1 MNSRRQFLLGSASLA
16 LAGWLPLRLAAAST
30 QKRLLVVVL
39 RGAMDSLGALVPYA
53 DPRYRSLRG
62 SLALAEDERSL
73 LRLDSTFALHGALA
87 PLLPLWQNGEL
98 LLLPASASNYRER
111 SHFDGQNVLESGA
124 SQPHLLTSGWLNR
137 SLNELPGASALAI
150 GPSLPLLL
158 QGPAQVGAWSPS
170 SLPAVNSDFLHR
182 VEQMY
187 ASDPQLAPSLAAAV
201 GMSGASDMDSQQGQQ
216 AVLKLFAQSAL
227 FLRSTARIA
236 SLDINGWDTHSN
248 QGSEQG
254 RLARQLQLLAS
265 GLSQFRQTMAA
276 DWADTAVLV
285 VTEFGRTVRVN
296 GSGGTDHGTASLAM
310 LLGGAVRGGRWLGDW
325 PTLARL
331 YEDRDL
337 YPANDLRSLLKGT
350 LHEHLGISH
359 AALEQRVFPASEQA
373 AAYTGLFA

>member
-1 MNSRRQFLLGSASLA
+1 MHSRRQFLTCSATLA
-16 LAGWLPLRLAAAST
+16 LASLLPLRLAAAAT
-30 QKRLLVVVL
+30 DKRLLVVVL

-73 LRLDSTFALHGALA
+73 LRLDSTFALHSALA

-124 SQPHLLTSGWLNR
+124 AQPHLLASGWLNR
-137 SLNELPGASALAI
+137 SLMELPGASALAI
-150 GPSLPLLL
+150 GPSMPLLL
-158 QGPAQVGAWSPS
+158 QGPSSVGAWSPS
-170 SLPAVNSDFLHR
+170 TLPAVNSDFLRR

-187 ASDPQLAPSLAAAV
+187 ASDPQLASTLTAAV
-201 GMSGASDMDSQQGQQ
+201 GMSGASSMDNQQGQQ
-216 AVLKLFAQSAL
+216 AVLELFAQSAL

-254 RLARQLQLLAS
+254 RLANQLQLLAK
-265 GLSQFRQTMAA
+265 GLSQFRSGMGS
-276 DWADTAVLV
+276 DWQQTAVLV

-310 LLGGAVRGGRWLGDW
+310 LLGGKVRGGRWLGDW

-350 LHEHLGISH
+350 LHEHLGISQE
-359 AALEQRVFPASEQA
+359 ALQQRVFPASGQA
-373 AAYTGLFA
+373 AGYTGLFA

>member
-1 MNSRRQFLLGSASLA
+1 MHSRRQFLSHSATLA
-16 LAGWLPLRLAAAST
+16 LAGLLPLRLAAANT
-30 QKRLLVVVL
+30 DKRLLVVVL
-39 RGAMDSLGALVPYA
+39 RGAMDSLAALVPYA

-124 SQPHLLTSGWLNR
+124 AQPHLLASGWLNR
-137 SLNELPGASALAI
+137 SLNELSGANALAI

-158 QGPAQVGAWSPS
+158 QGPARVGAWSPS
-170 SLPAVNSDFLHR
+170 TLPAVNSDFLQR
-182 VEQMY
+182 VTQMY
-187 ASDPQLAPSLAAAV
+187 ANDPQLAASLTAAV
-201 GMSGASDMDSQQGQQ
+201 AMSGASSMDSQQGQRATLELLHQ
-216 AVLKLFAQSAL
+216 TANFM
-227 FLRSTARIA
+227 RGTARIA
-236 SLDINGWDTHSN
+236 SLDLNGWDTHSN

-254 RLARQLQLLAS
+254 RLANQLQLLAR
-265 GLSQFRQTMAA
+265 GLSQFRQNMGT
-276 DWADTAVLV
+276 DWAHTAVLV

-337 YPANDLRSLLKGT
+337 YPANDLRCLLKAT

-359 AALEQRVFPASEQA
+359 AALEQRIFPASSA
-373 AAYTGLFA
+373 AQAYTGLFA